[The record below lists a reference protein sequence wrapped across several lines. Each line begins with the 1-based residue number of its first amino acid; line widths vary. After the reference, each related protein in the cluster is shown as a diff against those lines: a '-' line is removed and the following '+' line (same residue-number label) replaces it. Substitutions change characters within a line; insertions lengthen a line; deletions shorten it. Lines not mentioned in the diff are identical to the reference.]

1 MRCRAAVKGFFLNK
15 RSSSIYLVQNAIRGL
30 KLRANERNNNKK
42 FDKNPL
48 QTLGNMGAQFT
59 NILKCMLVDKA
70 CPLGIS

>member
-1 MRCRAAVKGFFLNK
+1 MLQLKVFFKTNARLL
-15 RSSSIYLVQNAIRGL
+15 SYLVQNAIRGL